1 MKRTFVAAALLLLI
15 ALPLAAQTAQDEIA
29 AAAYSQNALQ
39 LSSSSPSATRSIVV
53 DATPSFSLSLLA
65 ASRTLSVGLLA
76 PNGVRYRVG
85 DPDTATFES
94 GFFPIDAPSTTPG
107 ASYLISIT
115 NPFSGNWTLEVSESA
130 ALAAPLEVLVTTF
143 INNST
148 RLVLAG
154 GGESFPSGRDVR
166 LALVGFD
173 GTAKIMPL
181 SISARLF
188 RPFDPTF
195 PPAAVTFRDDGLGAD
210 ETSGDGI
217 YEAFVNP
224 VQSGNYQVQV
234 DATGT
239 SSTGAFR
246 RTAAA
251 DFRVVAHIAQ
261 ITGFTDRGIDDNLDG
276 LLNRIGI
283 RPSATLTA
291 AGNYLVTVVLRGS
304 NGREM
309 QKSAEA
315 TFGVG
320 TGSVEIFFAAADILR
335 DLAVNGPWAVA
346 EVRYHQNT
354 GSDLVPADIRYDLGN
369 TAAYTLAQLQRP
381 RLRLS
386 GAGTAT
392 GVDFDADGQYD
403 RLDIALGVAN
413 DFAGSYTFSCSLTDS
428 NGTELGFRSGGVFFS
443 AGANNTLNL
452 NFPGRPIGEN
462 GVNGPYFVSNF
473 IMFGAGQSLI
483 ATTAFTT
490 PPFTAS
496 QFEGFI
502 LDNTPPVL
510 TLSVSPQVLWP
521 PNHQLVE
528 ITVNVSATD
537 DRDPDPDVQLVS
549 ITSSEA
555 ENDRGDGNTESD
567 IVVEDGKIYLRA
579 ERSGLGNDR
588 IYTITYRARDAA
600 GNITTASAIVTVPHD
615 QKKN

>member
-39 LSSSSPSATRSIVV
+39 LTSSSPSATRSIVV

-107 ASYLISIT
+107 ASYLISII

-154 GGESFPSGRDVR
+154 GGESLPSGRDIR

-173 GTAKIMPL
+173 GTSKIRPL

-195 PPAAVTFRDDGLGAD
+195 TPAAVTFRDDGLGAD
-210 ETSGDGI
+210 ETSSDGI

-239 SSTGAFR
+239 ASTGAFR

-251 DFRVVAHIAQ
+251 AFRVVPHTAQ
-261 ITGFTDRGIDDNLDG
+261 ITGFTDRGVDDNFDG
-276 LLNRIGI
+276 LLNRIGVK
-283 RPSATLTA
+283 PSATLTV

-315 TFGVG
+315 AFAVG
-320 TGSVEIFFAAADILR
+320 TGSVEIFFAAAGILS

-346 EVRYHQNT
+346 EVRYYRNT
-354 GSDLVPADIRYDLGN
+354 GNDLVPADIRYDLGN
-369 TAAYTLAQLQRP
+369 TAAYALTQLQRP

-386 GAGTAT
+386 GTGNAV

-403 RLDIALGVAN
+403 RLNVAVGIAN
-413 DFAGSYTFSCSLTDS
+413 DFAGSYNFSCSLTDS
-428 NGTELGFRSGGVFFS
+428 NGTELGFRSGSVFFQ
-443 AGANNTLNL
+443 AGANNNLNL
-452 NFPGRPIGEN
+452 SFAGQPIGLN
-462 GVNGPYFVSNF
+462 GVDGPYFVSNF

-483 ATTAFTT
+483 ATNAFTT

-496 QFEGFI
+496 QFEGFV

-510 TLSVSPQVLWP
+510 SLSVTPQVLWP
-521 PNHQLVE
+521 ANHKLVQ

-537 DRDPDPDVQLVS
+537 DRDPNPEVLLAS
-549 ITSSEA
+549 ITSNEDQ
-555 ENDRGDGNTESD
+555 NDLGDGNTETD

-600 GNITTASAIVTVPHD
+600 GNTAVASATVTVPHD
-615 QKKN
+615 RR